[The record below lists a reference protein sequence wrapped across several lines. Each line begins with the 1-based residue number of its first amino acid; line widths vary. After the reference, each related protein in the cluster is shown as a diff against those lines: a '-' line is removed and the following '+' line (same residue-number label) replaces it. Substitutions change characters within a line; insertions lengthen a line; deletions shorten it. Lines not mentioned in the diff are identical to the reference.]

1 MAKNREP
8 EKPVESDTESG
19 EEDDDASS
27 EEAGSQDSDSE
38 PKQTQI
44 TKKFSPFAPAAAKK
58 SQPPSASKYQQREP
72 SSSSDEEE
80 SESESESDSDGTDPK
95 VRAIATKP
103 MDDPQK
109 SNKGAIKPRPKPAA
123 SDLDTPNKSATRKR
137 PAEEKETEAKDA
149 KKSKKKPEPES
160 SERKV
165 NDDSKKFLFQRLW
178 SEDDEIAILKGMIDY
193 KAKKKS
199 DPVTDLNAFHDFIKK
214 NLHVDVTRTQLQ
226 DKIRKLK
233 KKYENNKSKEKE
245 GKERTF
251 FKPHERKAY
260 ELSKYVWGN
269 DSWKE
274 KVGEKVGA
282 SPNANGSTAR
292 NPQTRRAN
300 GADNEDGSNEKSVVV
315 VNDDSERMLRAKRM
329 KRNGASVEEI
339 IMMFGNE
346 MFGEGKG
353 HEKEKEWKKLIMDE
367 IEAYMRNLEVKAA
380 QASLVVDNLKSAGH

>member
-19 EEDDDASS
+19 EEDDDESS

-38 PKQTQI
+38 PSQTRI
-44 TKKFSPFAPAAAKK
+44 TKKPSSSAPATAKK
-58 SQPPSASKYQQREP
+58 PQPPSASKSQQREP

-80 SESESESDSDGTDPK
+80 SESDSESDSDGPSPK
-95 VRAIATKP
+95 VRPIAIKP

-109 SNKGAIKPRPKPAA
+109 SNKGAKRPRPKPAA
-123 SDLDTPNKSATRKR
+123 SDLDTPNKPATGKR
-137 PAEEKETEAKDA
+137 PAEENETDVKDA
-149 KKSKKKPEPES
+149 KKSKKKPAPES
-160 SERKV
+160 SGRKV

-233 KKYENNKSKEKE
+233 KKFENNKSKEKE
-245 GKERTF
+245 GKERIF
-251 FKPHERKAY
+251 FKSHEQKAY
-260 ELSKYVWGN
+260 ELSKYVWGTDN
-269 DSWKE
+269 WKE
-274 KVGEKVGA
+274 NAGEKVGA
-282 SPNANGSTAR
+282 SPKSNGSTPR
-292 NPQTRRAN
+292 NSQTRRAT
-300 GADNEDGSNEKSVVV
+300 GAGNEDGSNEKSVVV
-315 VNDDSERMLRAKRM
+315 VNDDSERMFPAKRM

-346 MFGEGKG
+346 MFEEGKG
-353 HEKEKEWKKLIMDE
+353 HEKEKEWKKLRMDE

-380 QASLVVDNLKSAGH
+380 QARLVVDNLKSAGH